1 MGPNPRGGEAPKQPI
16 PGVENLIA
24 IGSGKGG
31 VGKTTVSVN
40 LAISLAK
47 LGYRIGLMDADVY
60 GPNVPLMFGLRG
72 APRSVDAR
80 IQPLE
85 KFGLKLMSMGFL
97 NPGDKPLVW
106 RGPMLHSVIQQ
117 FLRGVDWGELDYL
130 VIDLPPGT
138 GDVQL
143 SLIQSAPLTGAVV
156 VTTPS
161 DVSLEDARKAV
172 NMFEQVR
179 VPILGMVENMSYLMC
194 PHCNERIDVFS
205 HGGGRRTAENMHV
218 HFLGEVPLSPDVR
231 IGGDS
236 GKPIATRDD
245 SDPHAAVFVQMAKN
259 LVTRAAQEKKA
270 SQGPAMTIED

>member
-1 MGPNPRGGEAPKQPI
+1 MSPNPRGEIQKQPI

-40 LAISLAK
+40 LAIAMAK
-47 LGYRIGLMDADVY
+47 LGYRVGLMDADVY
-60 GPNVPLMFGLRG
+60 GPNVPLMMGLR
-72 APRSVDAR
+72 ASPHAIDER

-179 VPILGMVENMSYLMC
+179 VPILGIVENMSYLMC

-205 HGGGRRTAENMHV
+205 TGGGRRTAVNMNV

-236 GKPIATRDD
+236 GKPVATRDD
-245 SDPHAAVFVQMAKN
+245 SDPQAAVFVEMAKN
-259 LVTRAAQEKKA
+259 LVARSDQEKKA
-270 SQGPAMTIED
+270 SKAPSISIED

>member
-1 MGPNPRGGEAPKQPI
+1 MPKQPI

-31 VGKTTVSVN
+31 VGKTTVAVN
-40 LAISLAK
+40 LAIALAK
-47 LGYRIGLMDADVY
+47 LGYRAGLMDADVY
-60 GPNVPLMFGLRG
+60 GPNVPLMMGLRA
-72 APRSVDAR
+72 APRAVDER

-106 RGPMLHSVIQQ
+106 RGPMLHSVVQQ

-143 SLIQSAPLTGAVV
+143 SLIQTAPLTGAVV

-161 DVSLEDARKAV
+161 EVSLEDARKAV
-172 NMFEQVR
+172 HMFEQVR
-179 VPILGMVENMSYLMC
+179 VPILGIVENMSYLLC
-194 PHCNERIDVFS
+194 PHCSERIDVFS
-205 HGGGRRTAENMHV
+205 YGGGRRTAEKMNV
-218 HFLGEVPLSPDVR
+218 HFLGEVPLAADVR

-236 GKPIATRDD
+236 GKPVATRDA
-245 SDPHAAVFVQMAKN
+245 SDPQAAVFIEMARN
-259 LVTRAAQEKKA
+259 LIERARQEKGA
-270 SQGPAMTIED
+270 SQGPAITIED